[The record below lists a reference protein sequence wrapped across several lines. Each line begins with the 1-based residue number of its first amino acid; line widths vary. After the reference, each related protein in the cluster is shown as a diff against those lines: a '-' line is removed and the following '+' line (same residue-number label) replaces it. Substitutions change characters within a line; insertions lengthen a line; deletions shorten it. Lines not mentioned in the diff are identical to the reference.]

1 MSTTSSAVPTTTK
14 SAAPPP
20 PSAAI
25 KPPPPP
31 RPPSTTAP
39 RPLSTARPPNPS
51 QPPGMLYSMGAPT
64 RAFPIKN
71 PASAGASAARSHLP
85 EPHRV
90 IVNPSALTGFGR
102 GNSVEAVAAI
112 ATGFPLGPVRSYGSN
127 ISPAAAA
134 AAVTQP
140 MQQPPL
146 PPRTHFSRPAA
157 LLPTKNAVPYVP
169 RPKVARLPNAS
180 STLDTDN
187 HKDLREKCGDG
198 TVELINGRKV
208 CMGKLNLVKDANE
221 VPLYGFCRSWL
232 QNGATREFQDA
243 VSVEHLS
250 AQELLKG
257 HINRAKKVRE
267 RIRRDRYKLINRYK
281 HRLALIL
288 PSSVEQGR
296 IDEDPRS

>member
-1 MSTTSSAVPTTTK
+1 MSTTSSASPTTTT

-20 PSAAI
+20 PSTAI

-51 QPPGMLYSMGAPT
+51 QPQGMLYSMGAPT

-71 PASAGASAARSHLP
+71 PASAGAAAARSYLP

-102 GNSVEAVAAI
+102 GNSAEAVAAI
-112 ATGFPLGPVRSYGSN
+112 ATGFPSGPVRSYGSN
-127 ISPAAAA
+127 ISLAAAA
-134 AAVTQP
+134 QP

-146 PPRTHFSRPAA
+146 PPAPRAHFSRPAA
-157 LLPTKNAVPYVP
+157 LLPTKNAVPFVP
-169 RPKVARLPNAS
+169 RPKVARLPNSS
-180 STLDTDN
+180 STLDTNN
-187 HKDLREKCGDG
+187 HKDLREKCRDG

-232 QNGATREFQDA
+232 RNGATQEFQDA

-250 AQELLKG
+250 AQALLKG

-267 RIRRDRYKLINRYK
+267 RLRKDRYKLINRYK

-296 IDEDPRS
+296 IDEDPGS